1 MLVTSG
7 MDEDYDPTQRP
18 PTFEDGQD
26 IRDRAFAFAC
36 RVVRFCQRLSDGGGV
51 GRLMVP
57 QLISCSLS
65 FATMLEEARGAE
77 SDADFI
83 SKCSI
88 SLKEC
93 RESWT
98 RLRVCTRCQ
107 IGPQADALV
116 LVQEGNELIAIV
128 TTIIKNKRRNMA
140 TKRAAEKAA
149 KSAKAATS
157 QPANPDQRARAAK
170 PQARRHEFQIP
181 NS

>member
-1 MLVTSG
+1 MPIKSG
-7 MDEDYDPTQRP
+7 MDEDDHRPERP

-26 IRDRAFAFAC
+26 IRDRAFEFAC
-36 RVVRFCQRLSDGGGV
+36 CVVTFCRQLSDGGGV

-57 QLISCSLS
+57 QLLSCSLS

-83 SKCSI
+83 SKCCI

-107 IGPQADALV
+107 IGPQHDARE

-128 TTIIKNKRRNMA
+128 TTIIKNKRRNLA
-140 TKRAAEKAA
+140 TKRAAEKAT
-149 KSAKAATS
+149 KAAAK
-157 QPANPDQRARAAK
+157 QHANEDRRARAAK
-170 PQARRHEFQIP
+170 PQARGREFQIP

>member
-1 MLVTSG
+1 MASH
-7 MDEDYDPTQRP
+7 

-26 IRDRAFAFAC
+26 IRDRSFEFAC
-36 RVVRFCQRLSDGGGV
+36 RVVGFCQQLSDGGGV

-57 QLISCSLS
+57 QILACSLS
-65 FATMLEEARGAE
+65 FASMLEEARAAE

-88 SLKEC
+88 GLKEA

-98 RLRVCTRCQ
+98 RLRVCKRCR
-107 IGPQADALV
+107 IGPEIEASG

-128 TTIIKNKRRNMA
+128 TTIIKHKRRNVA
-140 TKRAAEKAA
+140 AKRSAEKA
-149 KSAKAATS
+149 
-157 QPANPDQRARAAK
+157 DRRARAAK
-170 PQARRHEFQIP
+170 PRRAFQIP